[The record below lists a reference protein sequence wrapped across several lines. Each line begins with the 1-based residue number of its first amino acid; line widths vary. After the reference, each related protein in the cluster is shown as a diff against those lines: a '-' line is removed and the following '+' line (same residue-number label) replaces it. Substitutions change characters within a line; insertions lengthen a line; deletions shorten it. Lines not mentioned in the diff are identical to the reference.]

1 MNKFFVKTSAKTK
14 EVLKTKVYYQGEPEK
29 DALGLYTGS
38 VEEYMPHGPGHLE
51 FFNGSDYIGD
61 FFEGKFHGK
70 GVYTHSDG
78 SRLQGTFE
86 NGEIQDS
93 CPHVEI
99 GNQIWMK
106 ENLNVNKFRNGDP
119 ILHARSDKEWEKAGK
134 NKQPAWCYYDN
145 DPENGKIYGR
155 LYNWHA
161 VNDPRGLAPEG
172 WHVPSDDEW
181 TQLSD
186 FLGGE
191 KVAGNKLKSK
201 SGWNYNGNGSDN
213 YSFSALP
220 GGMRADEDCFYHSIG
235 EGGYWLSSTEY
246 STKEVWGRYILHE
259 IGNVL
264 HTYFPKD
271 EGFSVRC
278 VRDIDYLLI

>member
-51 FFNGSDYIGD
+51 FFNGSEYIGD

-78 SRLQGTFE
+78 SRLQGAFE
-86 NGEIQDS
+86 NGEILDS

-106 ENLNVNKFRNGDP
+106 ENLNVDRFRNGDP
-119 ILHARSDKEWEKAGK
+119 IPHARSGIEWEKAGK

-181 TQLSD
+181 TQLIE
-186 FLGGE
+186 FLGKE
-191 KVAGNKLKSK
+191 VAKNKLKPK
-201 SGWNYNGNGSDN
+201 TDWNNNGNDSDEYNFSTPHGGSRWDDG
-213 YSFSALP
+213 SFNN
-220 GGMRADEDCFYHSIG
+220 C
-235 EGGYWLSSTEY
+235 GYWCYMWSSTQGSFARAWCRFLEY
-246 STKEVWGRYILHE
+246 DY
-259 IGNVL
+259 
-264 HTYFPKD
+264 P
-271 EGFSVRC
+271 SVRRLDVSKGDGQA
-278 VRDIDYLLI
+278 VRCLKD